1 MLSNHVWCLNSKH
14 VLAPWCP
21 MFFMAQLRSRTRC
34 WLKPAFMSS
43 PLPLP
48 SCVSKALR
56 RRTWKKGWE
65 HAGTMWEPC
74 GDSLCFLGLHI
85 CVFLWFWCVFLE
97 VLICFQVLFW
107 RVLRVLPGA
116 KMVPS
121 EDVTPSTSSSESTKD
136 SPSPRFLS
144 SLRSYSKKWIIDD
157 ICLLNI
163 YLLHYLHI
171 YIYIHN
177 YTYIQTYTYIFRL
190 EYANTVD
197 LGFHCRITNY
207 INGMK
212 KQLRHNHQ
220 H

>member
-1 MLSNHVWCLNSKH
+1 MLSNHVWCLNSNTKFWPHDVSH
-14 VLAPWCP
+14 VFHGSTEVPHQVLIEARFHVQPTSTSVLRQQGSAPP
-21 MFFMAQLRSRTRC
+21 HLEEG
-34 WLKPAFMSS
+34 L
-43 PLPLP
+43 
-48 SCVSKALR
+48 
-56 RRTWKKGWE
+56 
-65 HAGTMWEPC
+65 GTMWEPC

-144 SLRSYSKKWIIDD
+144 SLRSYSKKMDFWWYLPIE
-157 ICLLNI
+157 

-171 YIYIHN
+171 QRYICIIIHIYIY
-177 YTYIQTYTYIFRL
+177 T
-190 EYANTVD
+190 
-197 LGFHCRITNY
+197 
-207 INGMK
+207 
-212 KQLRHNHQ
+212 
-220 H
+220 

>member
-144 SLRSYSKKWIIDD
+144 SLRSYSKKMDNWW
-157 ICLLNI
+157 
-163 YLLHYLHI
+163 YLPIEYLPITLFAHI
-171 YIYIHN
+171 YIYIIIHIYRHIHIYSVWN
-177 YTYIQTYTYIFRL
+177 MQIQSILAF
-190 EYANTVD
+190 TVE
-197 LGFHCRITNY
+197 
-207 INGMK
+207 
-212 KQLRHNHQ
+212 
-220 H
+220 